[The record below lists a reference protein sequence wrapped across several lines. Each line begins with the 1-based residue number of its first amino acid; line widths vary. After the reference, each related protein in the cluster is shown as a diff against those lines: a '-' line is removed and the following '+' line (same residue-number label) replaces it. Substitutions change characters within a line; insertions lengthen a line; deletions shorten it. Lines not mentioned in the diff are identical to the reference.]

1 MEKTI
6 FNKFLKDNGRRLTKE
21 RAAILRKTLSCNGHF
36 DPESL
41 YLQIKKTG
49 LKASRASV
57 YRTLNLLCECGIIEK
72 IRKDEHGAIYERTYG
87 HAHHDHMLCTQ
98 CGAVINFILRSLR
111 EFRRTCAKSRAFT
124 EQVIPLRYGDI
135 AGIAGSKKN
144 ESGEKN
150 RAKENSQI

>member
-21 RAAILRKTLSCNGHF
+21 RAAILRKTLSCDGHF

-49 LKASRASV
+49 MKASRASV

-72 IRKDEHGAIYERTYG
+72 IRKDEHGAIYERIYG

-98 CGAVINFILRSLR
+98 CGAVI
-111 EFRRTCAKSRAFT
+111 EFYSQELERIQGNVC
-124 EQVIPLRYGDI
+124 
-135 AGIAGSKKN
+135 KKQGFQGASHTLEIRGYCRN
-144 ESGEKN
+144 CRKQ
-150 RAKENSQI
+150 KK